1 MPAVLLLYKKV
12 LCRRR
17 LYIPQVYYEDMSD
30 SSDYEDTGEGTYDG
44 CMSVSE
50 LRSKGVRTYL

>member
-17 LYIPQVYYEDMSD
+17 LYIPQVYYEDRSD

-44 CMSVSE
+44 CMSDISII
-50 LRSKGVRTYL
+50 